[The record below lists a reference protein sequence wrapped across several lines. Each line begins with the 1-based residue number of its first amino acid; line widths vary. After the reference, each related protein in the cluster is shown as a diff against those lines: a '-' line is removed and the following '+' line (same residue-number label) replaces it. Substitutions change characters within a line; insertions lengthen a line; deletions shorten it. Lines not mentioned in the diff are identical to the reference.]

1 MCEVYKGSICHTP
14 ASTDWI
20 ISLMGAFANTGQS
33 STHVTFHV
41 NLFNR
46 NKMLS
51 FTKSRVKDR
60 IYYTVCA
67 VVCSIYLSVYL
78 SCVEIVLPYLCIFD
92 CSSLFFKC
100 TNSVK
105 LHRCQTKWLH
115 KSSYINQDVFLL
127 LFFPFL
133 SEFLLLLTPQTLK
146 HLPTFKTAHR
156 HKHVELSP
164 CLQIW
169 WAECFCALRA
179 VVLMIKPIMSRQ
191 QVYYTEVWPRS
202 QLFSVYHL
210 PPLMSLLPG
219 VHHVVTKQS
228 HMLKDVCFFPP
239 DLVHAKLRCLMSFS
253 HHDLKY

>member
-219 VHHVVTKQS
+219 VQHVVTKQS
-228 HMLKDVCFFPP
+228 HMLKDVCFFHLTWFMQSW
-239 DLVHAKLRCLMSFS
+239 DVSCLSVTMT
-253 HHDLKY
+253 